1 MLHLGQEWDVSDMVS
16 LQNAKSAHGHHP
28 RNKENIEKLSVITA
42 VCAPPNQHQINVN
55 AWLPPWLEI
64 DNWPPMGFPG
74 VSILIMGLVQ
84 MLVQCDTQCSRDSP

>member
-55 AWLPPWLEI
+55 AWLTHWPEMDKLETHFDLSAAFDVLEHSNLLNKLEKLLRYI
-64 DNWPPMGFPG
+64 
-74 VSILIMGLVQ
+74 SL
-84 MLVQCDTQCSRDSP
+84 